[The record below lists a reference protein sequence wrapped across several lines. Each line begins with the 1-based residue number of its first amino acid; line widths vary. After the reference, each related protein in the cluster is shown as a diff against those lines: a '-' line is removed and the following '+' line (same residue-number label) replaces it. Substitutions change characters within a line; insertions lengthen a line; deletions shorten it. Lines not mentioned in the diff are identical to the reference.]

1 MPVLTRVLFLFDSG
15 CGSSTPSSALPVF
28 PDLSETG
35 TESWLPLRLTDC
47 CMGPSVGGVKS
58 RTRDAKQIV
67 PLVSSSAEHRTV

>member
-15 CGSSTPSSALPVF
+15 CGSSTPS
-28 PDLSETG
+28 SETG